1 MTINKKRLKRIIKE
15 EMRKHLK
22 EGDQDHNRAE
32 RIANKIF
39 KQAKQTKEDEMP
51 SVSVYVLWDILGG
64 YDDSIFG
71 IYSSPERAE
80 AAKNAGQSEGKTT
93 KFRIERLLLDP
104 PTK

>member
-1 MTINKKRLKRIIKE
+1 MTINKRKQTMTINKKRLKKIIKE
-15 EMRKHLK
+15 EIKRTLH
-22 EGDQDHNRAE
+22 EESQ
-32 RIANKIF
+32 
-39 KQAKQTKEDEMP
+39 P
-51 SVSVYVLWDILGG
+51 SVYVLWDILGG